1 MNIGQAAA
9 ATGVSAKRIRYYQ
22 QIGLIDTAARS
33 AAGYRVFEESDLHT
47 LSFIRR
53 ARRLGFSVPKIGTLL
68 ELWRDRDRASASVKQ
83 LAQAH
88 IAELQEKIEELQ
100 SMVDTL
106 QNLAEHCDGD
116 SRPDCPILD
125 NLERRDS

>member
-1 MNIGQAAA
+1 MNIGLAAA

-22 QIGLIDTAARS
+22 QIGLLDAAARS
-33 AAGYRVFEESDLHT
+33 AAGYRVFEESDLNT

-68 ELWRDRDRASASVKQ
+68 ELWRDRDRASSSVKQ

-116 SRPDCPILD
+116 SRPDCPILN

>member
-53 ARRLGFSVPKIGTLL
+53 ARRLGFSVPKIATLL

-83 LAQAH
+83 LAQSH
-88 IAELQEKIEELQ
+88 IAELHQKIEELQ